1 MNKTILLEQAKD
13 SLDQGNYEN
22 AIALLEQC
30 IEIDGENVNYYW
42 YLGLIYLLS
51 NEDQK
56 AQDTWLLFLGNK
68 NEEEYTER
76 IKSSLVYFLEK
87 ICLEFVEKQ
96 YLDRVRKILNAIFM
110 LKENYQSIELDKNI
124 SYALE
129 NLYKIG
135 IQAAQNKE
143 YQRAEISFYKIL
155 DFLDDPQTW
164 YNLAILYYEL
174 QQTIKAES
182 AINNAIELDSNK
194 ADYFYV
200 FGLILEQNNDLQ
212 GAILN
217 YEKAININKF
227 YADAYNNLGNLY
239 QKNNFKIEALSTLEK
254 SLYFCPNHPGA
265 YINLGNFYLQNKDY
279 KKAESI
285 YQLALNND
293 IFQVEIYDGF
303 TQTLNELGKIKESLA
318 LLEEAIS
325 CFPDNLVLMRKKELF
340 LPAIYSNQEEIFYY
354 RERFIKG
361 LEALSQAINLS
372 LSDNIQKAYEIIDG
386 QNKTG
391 QTNFYLAYQNFNDCD
406 LQKKYG
412 QIIHR
417 IMGSAYPQW
426 VKPLRH
432 KPVDNRKLKIGYIS
446 QRMQSLLARLLIGWI
461 ENRNTEIF
469 ETYCYN
475 IGEEIDSNDQ
485 YFQILSDH
493 YYHFSNQLEAT
504 CKKIR
509 DDELDILVY
518 FEIGMDPLISQ
529 LANLRLAPIKC
540 ATWGHPMTTGFPTID
555 YFLGSDEM
563 EPENAQDHYSERLV
577 RLPKLGFNVA
587 LPPYLE
593 ATVERQYFD
602 LNKEDIIYLSC
613 QYLPKYLPQHDYIFP
628 EISKCVPNAKFVFI
642 KRSGSETITE
652 IFKQR
657 LDRIFSEYNLDY
669 TSFCSFLPGL
679 KHSDYLNV
687 VSLSDIFLDTIGFS
701 GGFTSLD
708 AIACGLPIVTLPTEL
723 MRGRQSY
730 GMLNIIG
737 VSETIAEN
745 EKEYIDIAVK
755 LGKDKIFQETI
766 RKNIIARRNLLFD
779 DKSCIVALE
788 DFYQSVIKSD
798 ILSS

>member
-1 MNKTILLEQAKD
+1 MR
-13 SLDQGNYEN
+13 
-22 AIALLEQC
+22 
-30 IEIDGENVNYYW
+30 
-42 YLGLIYLLS
+42 
-51 NEDQK
+51 
-56 AQDTWLLFLGNK
+56 LF
-68 NEEEYTER
+68 
-76 IKSSLVYFLEK
+76 
-87 ICLEFVEKQ
+87 
-96 YLDRVRKILNAIFM
+96 
-110 LKENYQSIELDKNI
+110 
-124 SYALE
+124 
-129 NLYKIG
+129 
-135 IQAAQNKE
+135 
-143 YQRAEISFYKIL
+143 
-155 DFLDDPQTW
+155 
-164 YNLAILYYEL
+164 
-174 QQTIKAES
+174 
-182 AINNAIELDSNK
+182 
-194 ADYFYV
+194 
-200 FGLILEQNNDLQ
+200 
-212 GAILN
+212 
-217 YEKAININKF
+217 
-227 YADAYNNLGNLY
+227 
-239 QKNNFKIEALSTLEK
+239 
-254 SLYFCPNHPGA
+254 
-265 YINLGNFYLQNKDY
+265 
-279 KKAESI
+279 
-285 YQLALNND
+285 
-293 IFQVEIYDGF
+293 
-303 TQTLNELGKIKESLA
+303 
-318 LLEEAIS
+318 
-325 CFPDNLVLMRKKELF
+325 
-340 LPAIYSNQEEIFYY
+340 
-354 RERFIKG
+354 
-361 LEALSQAINLS
+361 
-372 LSDNIQKAYEIIDG
+372 
-386 QNKTG
+386 
-391 QTNFYLAYQNFNDCD
+391 
-406 LQKKYG
+406 
-412 QIIHR
+412 
-417 IMGSAYPQW
+417 
-426 VKPLRH
+426 
-432 KPVDNRKLKIGYIS
+432 
-446 QRMQSLLARLLIGWI
+446 LIGWI

-529 LANLRLAPIKC
+529 LANLRLAPIQC

-593 ATVERQYFD
+593 ATIERQYFD